1 MSFVY
6 NIVNAVANN
15 KTMKNKI
22 ISLFGNDKDV
32 QNRRIKY
39 SNLIDQFIAPFE
51 NDFSNDL
58 FIEDIFDFSIN
69 AWNFG
74 NMNSIVPKEE
84 FEKIFS
90 SVQQQDADI
99 LLLKKMIDY
108 KASNFKEYNL
118 FIADYEITEVKGK
131 PVLTVITESEETY
144 LTNMMDDYEDQSNQ
158 QDFEEN
164 YINRYAIVL
173 KPQQPLFDWFNNL
186 YPDEKVTEVKEANIW
201 LVDDSF
207 DDLDKWLKNK
217 YDKFF
222 KLELEFW
229 HPNKKEWPQKRNYKM
244 FKQWF
249 QVDISTMIYD
259 LEKWPITK
267 EE

>member
-84 FEKIFS
+84 FE
-90 SVQQQDADI
+90 
-99 LLLKKMIDY
+99 
-108 KASNFKEYNL
+108 
-118 FIADYEITEVKGK
+118 
-131 PVLTVITESEETY
+131 
-144 LTNMMDDYEDQSNQ
+144 
-158 QDFEEN
+158 
-164 YINRYAIVL
+164 
-173 KPQQPLFDWFNNL
+173 
-186 YPDEKVTEVKEANIW
+186 
-201 LVDDSF
+201 
-207 DDLDKWLKNK
+207 
-217 YDKFF
+217 
-222 KLELEFW
+222 
-229 HPNKKEWPQKRNYKM
+229 
-244 FKQWF
+244 
-249 QVDISTMIYD
+249 
-259 LEKWPITK
+259 
-267 EE
+267 